1 MADGFAAIDEPLPSA
16 QDKLVDAE
24 ERTVAGR
31 SVLVQRVRLAGSVPG
46 RYAEVDPTGAVRVAD
61 PGLGD
66 AGDNPPTLAGSGA
79 LGYLRAI
86 LDRLVGGLARA
97 WTLSATTDSVS
108 VSGTV
113 AVGGPVAVANLP
125 ATQPVSDGGGSLTVD
140 GEVGIAGA
148 VTVANFPADQAV
160 TGVVAVS
167 NLPGTQAVS
176 GTVAVANLP
185 ATQPVSDGGGSL
197 TVDGEVGIAGPVT
210 VGASALPTGA
220 ATEATAGTIASS
232 VLRRTDPLAAGTNL
246 IGHVAGAL
254 DKKVDEGKARLAGA
268 RVSVALGAVASVQ
281 IENPA
286 DSPVT
291 LHVARLLLAADVAGD
306 VEFVVDATSTGATRE
321 AANPNH
327 AFESSPTRAVVRAGA
342 NALSSGTALSAVLRL
357 AANAPSALDMPVVL
371 PPGHR
376 FAARYTAATAAA
388 FYGTVLWWED

>member
-113 AVGGPVAVANLP
+113 AVGGP
-125 ATQPVSDGGGSLTVD
+125 
-140 GEVGIAGA
+140 
-148 VTVANFPADQAV
+148 
-160 TGVVAVS
+160 
-167 NLPGTQAVS
+167 
-176 GTVAVANLP
+176 VAVANLP